1 MGGEASLPGS
11 PPWRAVVCSCKA
23 GLLSTL
29 FPSSSNDLDYAFLN
43 SSIFFLRK
51 WCLVYFG
58 LPRDFLFLLCL
69 HKPLSCSWELSRTAG
84 MTWLWGMWSCCFS
97 RSGRGE
103 RIFSWKLSIRFANKE
118 ISNMRIFSIMLQV
131 SFFLFK
137 HKKFWLFYFFMNAV
151 PKTNG
156 PFWVEIMVFTIWGEK
171 RRIGDSKW
179 DSAIGLV
186 KVINNK
192 RFQGHVRNQ

>member
-11 PPWRAVVCSCKA
+11 PPWRA

-29 FPSSSNDLDYAFLN
+29 FPSSSNDLDYAFSN
-43 SSIFFLRK
+43 SSFFFLRK

-137 HKKFWLFYFFMNAV
+137 HKKFWLFYFFMNACSKNKW
-151 PKTNG
+151 PILGRNNG
-156 PFWVEIMVFTIWGEK
+156 FHYLGGKEKEWGFKMEQCHW
-171 RRIGDSKW
+171 S
-179 DSAIGLV
+179 V
-186 KVINNK
+186 KVIKNK